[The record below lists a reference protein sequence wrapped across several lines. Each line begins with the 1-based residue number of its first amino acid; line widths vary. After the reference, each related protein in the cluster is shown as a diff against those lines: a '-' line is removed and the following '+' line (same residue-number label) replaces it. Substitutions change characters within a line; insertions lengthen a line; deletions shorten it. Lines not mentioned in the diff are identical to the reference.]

1 MDTASNTFTPNTLNS
16 IKCGDTFN
24 THDEFVYAIQ
34 QYARKNGFSI
44 QLGKVNYK
52 KQSSENK
59 ENIQELKE
67 IRKKIILCSRSGK
80 PDQKNTNNQLQ
91 VRNRTSQRCNCEF
104 FVRASLNSDNGLW
117 CIINL
122 NLSHNHSMV
131 EQVHRHFMLAERYI
145 PDNVKEKI
153 VLLRKAGVNIP
164 VIRDILKEE
173 FGESVTWVYNDLY
186 NFIYNIEDVKQK
198 EFDAEEFLKLLD
210 QIKQENENF
219 LYHIHINEET
229 QRLERVIWMY
239 PEQRIN
245 YSRFYDIVVFDN
257 TYKTN
262 RFQMPFGIFTGVN
275 NFGQSICFAGTLTI
289 EENEETF
296 QWIFSKFL
304 NMVNYN
310 APLVLLTDDDRAIA
324 SAYKKILEPLN
335 TKHRLCQWHLLK
347 NVMKNLIGKLGN
359 KWQQFI
365 GQLYT
370 CLNESDPYEFQNYW
384 ENLKTLYPDSNQYL
398 LYMEK
403 NKEKWAACYNQDV
416 FMADMISTQRG
427 ESMNNLMKGYLDANT
442 SLSEFISAFASALET
457 RKESSEF
464 LEYKQN
470 NFNILY
476 KTASPFEQQ
485 AASLLTNYSFKK
497 TQEQI
502 IQSYSYK
509 CEEITRYV

>member
-1 MDTASNTFTPNTLNS
+1 M
-16 IKCGDTFN
+16 I
-24 THDEFVYAIQ
+24 
-34 QYARKNGFSI
+34 
-44 QLGKVNYK
+44 
-52 KQSSENK
+52 
-59 ENIQELKE
+59 
-67 IRKKIILCSRSGK
+67 
-80 PDQKNTNNQLQ
+80 
-91 VRNRTSQRCNCEF
+91 
-104 FVRASLNSDNGLW
+104 
-117 CIINL
+117 
-122 NLSHNHSMV
+122 
-131 EQVHRHFMLAERYI
+131 
-145 PDNVKEKI
+145 
-153 VLLRKAGVNIP
+153 
-164 VIRDILKEE
+164 
-173 FGESVTWVYNDLY
+173 
-186 NFIYNIEDVKQK
+186 
-198 EFDAEEFLKLLD
+198 
-210 QIKQENENF
+210 
-219 LYHIHINEET
+219 
-229 QRLERVIWMY
+229 
-239 PEQRIN
+239 
-245 YSRFYDIVVFDN
+245 
-257 TYKTN
+257 
-262 RFQMPFGIFTGVN
+262 
-275 NFGQSICFAGTLTI
+275 
-289 EENEETF
+289 
-296 QWIFSKFL
+296 
-304 NMVNYN
+304 NYN

-324 SAYKKILEPLN
+324 NAYKKILELLN

-347 NVMKNLIGKLGN
+347 NIMKNLIRKLGN

-502 IQSYSYK
+502 IQFILVIIILNHLKFYDIIK
-509 CEEITRYV
+509 KILQEES